1 MSKRWIVALVP
12 WLALAGTA
20 AAQQPAPSA
29 PRHFI
34 FFAHE
39 RERISEPAFLT
50 NPNIAG
56 AQLKYTWRELEP
68 ERDRYDFSRLLS
80 DLAWLE
86 QHGKR
91 LFVQLQDVSFSRSH
105 VVPDY
110 LLNDT
115 AFHGGV
121 AAKHENGAFAGWAA
135 RRWDAAVRARFAS
148 LLVALGRAADGR
160 LEGVNLAETAIGFGE
175 DTPPARRPPGFTY
188 DGYAAGVRE
197 LMSAARTAFAR
208 SHVVVFANF
217 MPGEGLPHDDHGY
230 LRGVY
235 AHADSMGVGVGGPD
249 ILPYRP
255 WQRRH
260 SLPLIAARRPGTIA
274 AMAVQDGNLAERER
288 ATGQRITVAELAR
301 FATDTLRLDY
311 IFWGTEEPY
320 YSAEVLPY
328 LRALPRR

>member
-1 MSKRWIVALVP
+1 MLKRLMAGVMSSVVLS
-12 WLALAGTA
+12 GTA
-20 AAQQPAPSA
+20 AAQQPPSSI
-29 PRHFI
+29 PKHFI

-39 RERISEPAFLT
+39 RERISEPAFLA
-50 NPNIAG
+50 NPNLAG
-56 AQLKYTWRELEP
+56 AQLKYAWRELEP
-68 ERDRYDFSRLLS
+68 ARDRYDFSKLLH
-80 DLAWLE
+80 DVAYLE

-91 LFVQLQDVSFSRSH
+91 LFVQLQDVSFSEQH

-110 LLNDT
+110 LLTDT

-121 AAKHENGAFAGWAA
+121 AGKHENGRFAGWAA
-135 RRWDAAVRARFAS
+135 RRWDAAVRDRFAK
-148 LLVALGRAADGR
+148 LLGALAGAVDGR
-160 LEGVNLAETAIGFGE
+160 IEGLNLAETAIGFG
-175 DTPPARRPPGFTY
+175 DDMPPAQHPPGYTY
-188 DGYAAGVRE
+188 GSYAEGVRGT
-197 LMSAARTAFAR
+197 MSDARAAFAR
-208 SHVVVFANF
+208 SHVVVYANF
-217 MPGEGLPHDDHGY
+217 MPGDANDNRY
-230 LRGVY
+230 LRSVY
-235 AHADSMGVGVGGPD
+235 AHADSIGVGVGGPD

-260 SLPLIAARRPGTIA
+260 SLPLIAARSPRTIA

-288 ATGQRITVAELAR
+288 GTGKRITVADLVR